1 MQLCEFRDTI
11 YGKYKRYLFKFETTW
26 DSFRPISYV
35 GWNGTDFVTV
45 DSDFKKDIFSPYYGY
60 GTQQMKAVCKQLT
73 LTTELGNAV
82 AIADP
87 VDFWKWCGQS
97 QASWW
102 RDRPCVFSSRCISR
116 NISDWKQYI
125 SFLQSKPRTLRRNIL
140 RHRTK
145 RLVPK

>member
-11 YGKYKRYLFKFETTW
+11 YGKYKKYLFKFETTW
-26 DSFRPISYV
+26 DSFRPISHV
-35 GWNGTDFVTV
+35 GWNGTDFVTI
-45 DSDFKKDIFSPYYGY
+45 DSEFKKDMFSPYYGY
-60 GTQQMKAVCKQLT
+60 GTPQMKSVCKQLT
-73 LTTELGNAV
+73 MTTELGNAV
-82 AIADP
+82 IFTDP
-87 VDFWKWCGQS
+87 VDFWKWSGQS

-102 RDRPCVFSSRCISR
+102 RDRPCVFASRCISR
-116 NISDWKQYI
+116 NVSDWKRYV

>member
-11 YGKYKRYLFKFETTW
+11 YGKYKRYLFKFETAW

-45 DSDFKKDIFSPYYGY
+45 DSEFKKDMFSPYYGY
-60 GTQQMKAVCKQLT
+60 GTPQMKAVCKQLT
-73 LTTELGNAV
+73 STTELGNAV
-82 AIADP
+82 IFTDP
-87 VDFWKWCGQS
+87 VDFWKWAGQS

-102 RDRPCVFSSRCISR
+102 RDRPCVFASRCIGR
-116 NISDWKQYI
+116 NVSDWKKYV
-125 SFLQSKPRTLRRNIL
+125 SFLHSKPRTLRRNIL